1 MELEGIAEARAL
13 FTAMEDENTD
23 VLKILL
29 AEDADVNIIWTMI
42 RIRARLGRETLDY
55 SNVLF
60 TDLEHSF
67 AQIKQANRRESVRR
81 IL

>member
-1 MELEGIAEARAL
+1 MDHGIAEAGAL
-13 FTAMEDENTD
+13 LKAIEDKNTD
-23 VLKILL
+23 VLKKLL
-29 AEDADVNIIWTMI
+29 AEEADVNIIWTMI
-42 RIRARLGRETLDY
+42 RIRTRLGRETLDY